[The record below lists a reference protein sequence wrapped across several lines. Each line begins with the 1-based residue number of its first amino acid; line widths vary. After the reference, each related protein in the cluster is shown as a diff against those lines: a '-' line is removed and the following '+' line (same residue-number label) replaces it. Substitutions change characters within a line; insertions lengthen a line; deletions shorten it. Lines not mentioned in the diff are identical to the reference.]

1 MDLGI
6 DLGTANVLV
15 ALNDK
20 GIVYREPSVVAYKKS
35 NKEVIAFGNTA
46 KLMLGKTPDSIVAIR
61 PLKDGVIADFTA
73 TKLMLKSIVSKV
85 CRRYKVFRPQV
96 VVGVPSG
103 ITEVEERAV
112 EEAIISSGAKAV
124 YLVDEPMAAAIG
136 SGLNVAEPS
145 GNIIVDIGGGTTEVA
160 VISLGGTVISNS
172 IKIAGD
178 EITEDIINYAKKNLG
193 ILIGENTAEN
203 VKKEISCALPLMT
216 EELRE
221 IRGRDLY
228 TGLPIAK
235 DISSSEV
242 EYAIKDSIDSIVE
255 CIKQTLEQTP
265 PELISDIAIKGIMIA
280 GGGALIKNIDKYF
293 EEKLE
298 VPIFLAQN
306 SLDSVANRNKENVRR
321 YGDFKENCKSKIIEI
336 RKIASLVLIN
346 KKK

>member
-15 ALNDK
+15 ALKDK
-20 GIVYREPSVVAYKKS
+20 GIVYREPSVVAYEKSTKK
-35 NKEVIAFGNTA
+35 VIAYGNSA

-85 CRRYKVFRPQV
+85 CRRYKIFKPQV

-112 EEAIISSGAKAV
+112 EEAIISSGARSV
-124 YLVDEPMAAAIG
+124 YLIDEPMAAAIG

-160 VISLGGTVISNS
+160 VVSLGGAVVTNS

-178 EITEDIINYAKKNLG
+178 EITESIISYSKKNLG
-193 ILIGENTAEN
+193 IIIGENTAEM
-203 VKKEISCALPLMT
+203 VKKEIGCAAPLMF

-221 IRGRDLY
+221 IRGRDVY
-228 TGLPIAK
+228 TGLPTVK

-242 EYAIKDSIDSIVE
+242 EYAIKDTIDEIVE

-265 PELISDIAIKGIMIA
+265 PELISDIAVKGIMIA
-280 GGGALIKNIDKYF
+280 GGGALIQNIDKYF
-293 EEKLE
+293 QEKLE
-298 VPIFLAQN
+298 VPVYVAQDP
-306 SLDSVANRNKENVRR
+306 LDSVASGTRKMLEDVETLR
-321 YGDFKENCKSKIIEI
+321 KIAKSKI
-336 RKIASLVLIN
+336 
-346 KKK
+346 

>member
-15 ALNDK
+15 ALKSK
-20 GIVYREPSVVAYKKS
+20 GIVFREPSVVAYQKNTK
-35 NKEVIAFGNTA
+35 NVIAYGNSA

-73 TKLMLKSIVSKV
+73 TKLMLKSIVTRI
-85 CRRYKVFRPQV
+85 CRRYKIFRPQV

-112 EEAIISSGAKAV
+112 EEAIISSGARSV
-124 YLVDEPMAAAIG
+124 YLIDEPMAAAIG
-136 SGLNVAEPS
+136 SGLNVAEPA

-193 ILIGENTAEN
+193 IVIGENTAET
-203 VKKEISCALPLMT
+203 VKKEISCAKPLLT

-228 TGLPIAK
+228 TGLPVVK
-235 DISSSEV
+235 DISSLEV
-242 EYAIKDSIDSIVE
+242 EYAIKDSIDKIID

-280 GGGALIKNIDKYF
+280 GGGALIKNIDKYI

-298 VPIFLAQN
+298 IPVYVAQEP
-306 SLDSVANRNKENVRR
+306 LDSVANGTRKMLE
-321 YGDFKENCKSKIIEI
+321 DMETLK
-336 RKIASLVLIN
+336 KIAKYKV
-346 KKK
+346 

>member
-15 ALNDK
+15 ALKDK
-20 GIVYREPSVVAYKKS
+20 GIVFREPSVVAYEKYSKK
-35 NKEVIAFGNTA
+35 VIAYGNSA
-46 KLMLGKTPDSIVAIR
+46 KLMLGKTPESIVAIR

-85 CRRYKVFRPQV
+85 CRRYKVFKPQV

-112 EEAIISSGAKAV
+112 QEAIISSGAREV
-124 YLVDEPMAAAIG
+124 YLIDEPMAAAIG

-160 VISLGGTVISNS
+160 VVSLGGTVVSNS

-178 EITEDIINYAKKNLG
+178 EITESIIGYSKKNLG
-193 ILIGENTAEN
+193 IIIGENTAEN
-203 VKKEISCALPLMT
+203 VKKEIACASSLIS

-221 IRGRDLY
+221 IRGRDVY
-228 TGLPIAK
+228 TGLPVVK

-242 EYAIKDSIDSIVE
+242 EYAIKEPIDEIVE

-265 PELISDIAIKGIMIA
+265 PELISDIAVKGIMVA
-280 GGGALIKNIDKYF
+280 GGGALIQNIDKYF
-293 EEKLE
+293 QEKLE
-298 VPIFLAQN
+298 VPVYVAQN
-306 SLDSVANRNKENVRR
+306 PLDCVASGTRKMLE
-321 YGDFKENCKSKIIEI
+321 DMETLKKIAKSKI
-336 RKIASLVLIN
+336 
-346 KKK
+346 